1 MTIARVTGRLATRA
15 EDAVTRTLVRLL
27 TRRGY
32 GPRVVAYP
40 SYAVRG
46 RARVRARVLLTAP
59 GAPTPGSVER
69 RGWRNLMSAELPGAT
84 VRVHVEPGGPE
95 IAVATTDRGGYVDQ
109 DVPVDLDPGWATL
122 WLTVDGDDTE
132 VPAPV
137 QVVDPAAT
145 HGIVSDI
152 DDTVLV
158 TMVPRPHVA
167 AWNFLVRAE
176 ARRRPV
182 AGMPDLYRRLTQKHP
197 DAPVFYLSTGAWNTA
212 GALARFL
219 DRVGLPRGALL
230 LTDLGPTGTALMRSG
245 REHKAG
251 TLRRLADELP
261 DLRWILVG
269 DDGQHDPQVY
279 ATFAHDRPGRVEA
292 IVVRRLSA
300 PQQVAAGGLPAPTPA
315 TRQAVADIGDSPVVL
330 AHAEDGTA
338 LAEQLRAAGVI

>member
-1 MTIARVTGRLATRA
+1 MSTIARLAARA
-15 EDAVTRTLVRLL
+15 EDAVNAVLVRVL

-32 GPRVVAYP
+32 TPRVVTYP
-40 SYAVRG
+40 SYGTVTRS
-46 RARVRARVLLTAP
+46 RVQARVLLTAP

-69 RGWRNLMSAELPGAT
+69 RGWRNLMSAELPGAR
-84 VRVHVEPGGPE
+84 VRVHAEPGGPE
-95 IAVATTDRGGYVDQ
+95 LLAVTTDRSGYVDVEV
-109 DVPVDLDPGWATL
+109 DVALDPGWTTL

-132 VPAPV
+132 VAAPV
-137 QVVDPAAT
+137 QVVDPSAT

-182 AGMPDLYRRLTQKHP
+182 AGMPELYRELTAAHP

-212 GALARFL
+212 SALARFL

-245 REHKAG
+245 REHKAR

-279 ATFAHDRPGRVEA
+279 GTFAHDRPGRVEA
-292 IVVRRLSA
+292 IVVRQLSV
-300 PQQVAAGGLPAPTPA
+300 PEQVAAGGLPAPTPA
-315 TRQAVADIGDSPVVL
+315 TRQAVDDIDDSAVVL
-330 AHAEDGTA
+330 AHAEDGRA
-338 LAEQLRAAGVI
+338 LADQLRAAGVI